1 MTLYET
7 YILQGVL
14 FMSISFHMP
23 PVLIYHRIG
32 KGVST
37 SLSQERFQAIIWR
50 RVNFLKLTHVLL
62 MRVLGR

>member
-7 YILQGVL
+7 YVLQGVL
-14 FMSISFHMP
+14 STSISFHMP

-32 KGVST
+32 KGAST
-37 SLSQERFQAIIWR
+37 SLSQERFQSIIWR
-50 RVNFLKLTHVLL
+50 CVNFLKLTHVL